1 MDQHVGIVTLKV
13 EILQCTSKPFARAR
27 TTSSPASMV
36 LVALNTGMRKS
47 EQPNLQ
53 WSEVDFSSNL
63 AYPDESGRHRSLAK
77 PSSDAP

>member
-1 MDQHVGIVTLKV
+1 
-13 EILQCTSKPFARAR
+13 
-27 TTSSPASMV
+27 MV

-77 PSSDAP
+77 PSWDAP